1 MASISPDPAPGVASF
16 ERALDELE
24 QVVQKMEKGDQS
36 LDESLA
42 AYERGIALYR
52 DCRQA
57 LERAEQRVRMLADPA
72 DPERA
77 EDFPRDA
84 D

>member
-1 MASISPDPAPGVASF
+1 MASLPSESTPGVASF

-24 QVVQKMEKGDQS
+24 QVVQKMEKGEQS
-36 LDESLA
+36 LDDSLA

-77 EDFPRDA
+77 EDFPRDV

>member
-1 MASISPDPAPGVASF
+1 MAITSPDPAPGVASF

-24 QVVQKMEKGDQS
+24 QVVQKMEKGEQS